1 MKLGNRAGSLRLH
14 YVWYA
19 MKLAYLKRLFTCVTF
34 TITTYAIPVSDSTPH
49 SRSDMSSIETTMTVQ
64 LDGGPKNENIT
75 QMNSDLTG
83 SRWYYLAENWK
94 LKDSDDN
101 QTTRAILITNTNGRP
116 LREVEINFFEEIKQ
130 GALEMDHE
138 DGGDRWWTVLPDV
151 SKNPEKPPISK
162 IISDS
167 KDQDS
172 CTKDVKQCLL
182 LAGQALTQGPWL
194 EANYP
199 PGGAFFTSELT
210 DVVLTPWS
218 AEKQDQN
225 DALIQY
231 LRMVMMQ
238 YGPQSSRRASDDED
252 SGESS
257 GSSDSNMTINED
269 SLSEICKNSNGS
281 ASTS

>member
-1 MKLGNRAGSLRLH
+1 ME
-14 YVWYA
+14 
-19 MKLAYLKRLFTCVTF
+19 LAYFRRLFICVTF
-34 TITTYAIPVSDSTPH
+34 AISTSAIPISDSTPH
-49 SRSDMSSIETTMTVQ
+49 SRSDVSSIETSMTVQ

-75 QMNSDLTG
+75 QMNSDMTG
-83 SRWYYLAENWK
+83 SRWYYIAENWK

-116 LREVEINFFEEIKQ
+116 LRQGEIDFFEEVCVIICKSSRYGNNSRQIKQ
-130 GALEMDHE
+130 SALEMDHE

-172 CTKDVKQCLL
+172 CTKAVKQCLL

-194 EANYP
+194 EANYL
-199 PGGAFFTSELT
+199 PGGAFFTPEVT

-218 AEKQDQN
+218 AEKQREN
-225 DALIQY
+225 DFMIQY
-231 LRMVMMQ
+231 LRFVMMQ
-238 YGPQSSRRASDDED
+238 YRSQSSRRASDDDDDET
-252 SGESS
+252 STSS
-257 GSSDSNMTINED
+257 GSPDSNMTFNED
-269 SLSEICKNSNGS
+269 SLNEICKK
-281 ASTS
+281 

>member
-1 MKLGNRAGSLRLH
+1 MQ
-14 YVWYA
+14 Y
-19 MKLAYLKRLFTCVTF
+19 
-34 TITTYAIPVSDSTPH
+34 STPH

-64 LDGGPKNENIT
+64 LDGGPKNENIM

-116 LREVEINFFEEIKQ
+116 LREVEINFFEEVCNHLNGFHYYSNSLQIKQ

-182 LAGQALTQGPWL
+182 LAGQALTQGSWL

-218 AEKQDQN
+218 AEKQDQ
-225 DALIQY
+225 
-231 LRMVMMQ
+231 V
-238 YGPQSSRRASDDED
+238 G
-252 SGESS
+252 
-257 GSSDSNMTINED
+257 SDSAVVTYN
-269 SLSEICKNSNGS
+269 LSDIATERCPNTVPADGDDAVWIPVLK
-281 ASTS
+281 TSVRRRG